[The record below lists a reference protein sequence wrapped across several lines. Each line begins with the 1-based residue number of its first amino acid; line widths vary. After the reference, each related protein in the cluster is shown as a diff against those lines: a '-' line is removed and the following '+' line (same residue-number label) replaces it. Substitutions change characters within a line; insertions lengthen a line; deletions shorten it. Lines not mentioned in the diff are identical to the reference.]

1 MLKNQ
6 SGDQLSFARVV
17 LCDNQ
22 PQSPATEKVSIY
34 LRKYQLAGWFL
45 RPRPGSVASAGPAR
59 LSAAMWR
66 SERAGLLHIHGSWL
80 ALKWGNS
87 CLSSRTWWWQIPRE
101 RERKGARPLE
111 PSLSSHSV
119 DWSKGTKPAQIQGVA
134 TGPPHLWEEL
144 KSPMAKG
151 LGTGKHE
158 E

>member
-1 MLKNQ
+1 MAVGWLL
-6 SGDQLSFARVV
+6 SGVTPVCHHA
-17 LCDNQ
+17 
-22 PQSPATEKVSIY
+22 
-34 LRKYQLAGWFL
+34 
-45 RPRPGSVASAGPAR
+45 
-59 LSAAMWR
+59 
-66 SERAGLLHIHGSWL
+66 HG
-80 ALKWGNS
+80 GG
-87 CLSSRTWWWQIPRE
+87 RFRE